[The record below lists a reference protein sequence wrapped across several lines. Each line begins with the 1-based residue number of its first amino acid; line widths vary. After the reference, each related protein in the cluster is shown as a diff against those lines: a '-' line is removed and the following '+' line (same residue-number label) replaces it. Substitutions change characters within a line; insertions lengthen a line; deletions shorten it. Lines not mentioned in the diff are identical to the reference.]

1 MEKGLRKPEE
11 EHTKKRNTNSIKLK
25 GETNLRRSGS
35 SSNVHRRNDALKRR
49 SASLSALSKIA
60 NNSERSSPRNI
71 NGNWNS
77 EGPSEDKENN
87 SAIEHAEQ
95 QKLMRETAQEL
106 RKNSILLRQAI
117 EKDDFVQ
124 VLTRATEVLQ
134 ALRIPTIHPRMY
146 YELYLAVCNEL
157 RHLEWFFADQVK
169 RNKITALRLYEQVQE
184 TPHVLSRLYF
194 LIIAGAVYMGVER
207 KLTKNILKD
216 LLEMCSG
223 VQNPMKGLFLRGYFT
238 QLLRSKLSEN
248 NQEEKENDAQELG
261 ITTQEAIEFLLWN
274 FGEANRLWIRMQYD
288 ASKERF
294 KRDQERRQ
302 VETLVGLNIS
312 TLARLSGLN
321 VTLYSNIVFPALS
334 QQICSCHDPMAQ
346 EYLADCV
353 VQAFPDEYH
362 LQTLSEFLTMCMKLI
377 PGVSIRQ
384 IIGGLADRFAKFS
397 SMSTESR
404 KLVEECGTFL
414 AFERHLPSILSSQGN
429 SLSLLDVLST
439 LLSLTQ
445 FTLKA
450 YPGQVDYINV
460 LLGFAI
466 DSLRSGCSIS
476 RKAQEKSS
484 FLSDDMNAGSTQR
497 SLHSSVTLEEG
508 SPEERLIVR
517 LLTSP
522 LEEYRSITMTLKL
535 GNFSTLLSFLRLEM
549 QRFVAASLL
558 RNHAE
563 YRPCIGAVETLEK
576 LFEFIRPL
584 VEESPGETEFIQQQ
598 KNANSSQ
605 VHPFHAH
612 LPREVV
618 KVSTTKVRVAEDDS
632 GYFEQ
637 VQAFVARIIYL
648 LDETDS
654 SSLFG
659 LYRVVRR
666 YLYRGGPRRTCIT
679 LPPLTFAC
687 LHLAHRRYKESALP
701 GNQLPTESESSA
713 EHIFEFVLE
722 TLSSLSETDAVTS
735 LRLHLQGALAVNQCA
750 FRNDTLLYE
759 FFARAYLLYEQ
770 EIADSRIQFSTLLLI
785 IGTLRT
791 VNRLEPDNYDTLSSK
806 AVKHAAKLLT
816 RADQCL
822 ALCACAQL
830 FWTPWLMDGS
840 RTFTCLERA
849 FRSAKSCLAL
859 GERSLLFVDILNA
872 SMYLY
877 ESGCIEIHLEF
888 FVDIIHHI
896 QEVTNRMGNE
906 SSIGKAASARLTRAL
921 NYMRKVEPEKY
932 SNLLHHQRLI

>member
-1 MEKGLRKPEE
+1 MERALRKPED
-11 EHTKKRNTNSIKLK
+11 EHTKRRNATCLKIKE
-25 GETNLRRSGS
+25 ETHLRRSGS
-35 SSNVHRRNDALKRR
+35 SSNVHHRNDVLKRR

-60 NNSERSSPRNI
+60 NSSERASPRNTNAKYNSDGNNI
-71 NGNWNS
+71 NVN
-77 EGPSEDKENN
+77 KESN
-87 SAIEHAEQ
+87 SAMEHAEQ

-106 RKNSILLRQAI
+106 RKNSVLLRQAI
-117 EKDDFVQ
+117 EKEDLVE
-124 VLTRATEVLQ
+124 VLARATEVLQ
-134 ALRIPTIHPRMY
+134 ALRIPTIHPRLY
-146 YELYLAVCNEL
+146 YELYLAVNNEL
-157 RHLEWFFADQVK
+157 RHLEWFFFDQVK
-169 RNKITALRLYEQVQE
+169 RNQITALKLYEQVQE
-184 TPHVLSRLYF
+184 TPHVLSRLYL
-194 LIIAGAVYMGVER
+194 LIVAGTVYMGVER
-207 KLTKNILKD
+207 KLTKK
-216 LLEMCSG
+216 
-223 VQNPMKGLFLRGYFT
+223 YT
-238 QLLRSKLSEN
+238 QRSYGNVFSKLSEN
-248 NQEEKENDAQELG
+248 REDNENEQLG

-288 ASKERF
+288 ANKERL

-312 TLARLSGLN
+312 TLAHLSGLN
-321 VTLYSNIVFPALS
+321 VSLYSNVIFPTIS
-334 QQICSCHDPMAQ
+334 QQICSCHDPIAQ

-384 IIGGLADRFAKFS
+384 VIGGLADRFAKFS
-397 SMSTESR
+397 NISLENR
-404 KLVEECGTFL
+404 KLVEDCGTFL
-414 AFERHLPSILSSQGN
+414 AFEKHLPSILSSQGN

-450 YPGQVDYINV
+450 YPGQVDYIHT

-466 DSLRSGCSIS
+466 DSLRNSNFLS

-484 FLSDDMNAGSTQR
+484 YQSDDTNVGSTIQK
-497 SLHSSVTLEEG
+497 SLQSSVVLEEG

-522 LEEYRSITMTLKL
+522 LEEYRT
-535 GNFSTLLSFLRLEM
+535 
-549 QRFVAASLL
+549 SLL

-584 VEESPGETEFIQQQ
+584 VEESPGEIEFIQQQ

-637 VQAFVARIIYL
+637 VQVLVARIVYL

-659 LYRVVRR
+659 LYRVIRR

-687 LHLAHRRYKESALP
+687 LRLAHRRYKESTLP
-701 GNQLPTESESSA
+701 K
-713 EHIFEFVLE
+713 
-722 TLSSLSETDAVTS
+722 TLSSLSEADAVTS
-735 LRLHLQGALAVNQCA
+735 LRLYLQGALALSQCA

-759 FFARAYLLYEQ
+759 FLARAYLLYEQ
-770 EIADSRIQFSTLLLI
+770 ELPTRE
-785 IGTLRT
+785 
-791 VNRLEPDNYDTLSSK
+791 LEPDNYDTLSSK

-830 FWTPWLMDGS
+830 FWTPWLMDAS
-840 RTFTCLERA
+840 RTFACLERA

-872 SMYLY
+872 SMNLY
-877 ESGCIEIHLEF
+877 ESGCMDIHLEF
-888 FVDIIHHI
+888 FVDIIHHV

-906 SSIGKAASARLTRAL
+906 SSIGKAASARLTRAM

-932 SNLLHHQRLI
+932 TNLLHHQRLI